1 MLYFAYSL
9 NYFILNSYIP
19 TEFVDFIFH
28 YSLYMLFK
36 IILFHGKC
44 ITVYSLYELNFRK
57 ISEIL
62 K

>member
-28 YSLYMLFK
+28 YLLYMLFK

-44 ITVYSLYELNFRK
+44 ITVYSLYELKF
-57 ISEIL
+57 
-62 K
+62 